1 MVSIAFGFQLFQ
13 KGLEAVQRAT
23 EEDKKRNYHTALKL
37 YEEGTQY
44 FIHAIKCKE
53 ICLKVHVYS
62 RTPILYF
69 KTKIKTAR
77 QKYNLFSRDE
87 RLTSHLHAI
96 VDQGQ
101 KSRSLD
107 ESIIVLVPG
116 V

>member
-1 MVSIAFGFQLFQ
+1 MYALVSLAFGFQLFQ
-13 KGLEAVQRAT
+13 KGLEVVQRAT

-53 ICLKVHVYS
+53 TYLKVHIYS

-77 QKYNLFSRDE
+77 PRYHLFSREE
-87 RLTSHLHAI
+87 RLNSHLHDI
-96 VDQGQ
+96 VH
-101 KSRSLD
+101 
-107 ESIIVLVPG
+107 
-116 V
+116 